1 MGALKQPVTYT
12 AAEYLALEQTAD
24 FKSEFVDG
32 YIYAMSGAS
41 ENHNLVTLN
50 IGSYLRNIL
59 RGQQSCRVFM
69 SDMRLE
75 VNAGQ
80 FYYYPDVMLT
90 CEGKGDDPYHKRN
103 PCLLVEV
110 TSPSTK
116 TVDYREKLRHYLAI
130 PSLRYYLIA
139 APDVRKVEYFQRNA
153 NGEWE
158 SGILEENEILLID
171 CSSLQCGLQLR
182 DVYADMDVPE
192 R

>member
-1 MGALKQPVTYT
+1 MGALKQAITYT
-12 AAEYLALEQTAD
+12 AAEYLAMEQAAD

-41 ENHNLVTLN
+41 ENHNLVAGN
-50 IGSYLRNIL
+50 VYGYLHSVL
-59 RGQQSCRVFM
+59 RGQQFCRVFM

-75 VNAGQ
+75 LNAGQ

-90 CEGKGDDPYHKRN
+90 CEGRSDDPCHKRN

-116 TVDYREKLRHYLAI
+116 AVDYREKLRHYLAV

-153 NGEWE
+153 EGPWE
-158 SGILEENEILLID
+158 NGILEEDEVLLID
-171 CSSLQCGLQLR
+171 CPPVHCGLRLR

>member
-1 MGALKQPVTYT
+1 MSALKQPVTYT
-12 AAEYLALEQTAD
+12 AADYLAMEQTAD

-41 ENHNLVTLN
+41 ENHNLVAGN
-50 IGSYLRNIL
+50 IYGYLRNVL

-75 VNAGQ
+75 LNTGQ

-90 CEGKGDDPYHKRN
+90 CEGKGEDIYHKRN

-130 PSLRYYLIA
+130 PSLHYYLIV

-153 NGEWE
+153 EGQWE
-158 SGILEENEILLID
+158 SGILEENEILRID
-171 CSSLQCGLQLR
+171 CPPIHCGLRL
-182 DVYADMDVPE
+182 DAVYADMDVPE